1 MFEGNKE
8 SINKFDYFMELARD
22 QAKLSSKKN
31 TKVGALLI
39 DNNGLVLLSECN
51 DYIEPVYS
59 NPSILNKVAL
69 VHAPYGEPS
78 IKITVSPLSKPKQ
91 YVFEL
96 DELHFC
102 PFEKI
107 SSL

>member
-1 MFEGNKE
+1 MP
-8 SINKFDYFMELARD
+8 
-22 QAKLSSKKN
+22 Q
-31 TKVGALLI
+31 
-39 DNNGLVLLSECN
+39 
-51 DYIEPVYS
+51 
-59 NPSILNKVAL
+59 
-69 VHAPYGEPS
+69 YGEPS
-78 IKITVSPLSKPKQ
+78 IKITVLPLSQPKQ

>member
-22 QAKLSSKKN
+22 QAKLSKQEKYKKL
-31 TKVGALLI
+31 GALLI

-59 NPSILNKVAL
+59 NPSILNKVERKLYSEHAERRIIYSAL
-69 VHAPYGEPS
+69 KKG
-78 IKITVSPLSKPKQ
+78 
-91 YVFEL
+91 
-96 DELHFC
+96 
-102 PFEKI
+102 I
-107 SSL
+107 SEMSDKT